1 MSYIQKVKDHLGN
14 TFLYLTGIFL
24 GICIASALD
33 SFAWSMVA
41 LVGSVLLA
49 PIINPLINKLLIQIP
64 KIIHAIRY
72 RPETMVTIS
81 DGTISIQIPYKY
93 LSGMDIKDARRVLR
107 AQVKGQF
114 CDKQYWRM

>member
-1 MSYIQKVKDHLGN
+1 MSYIKKVKDHLDT

-33 SFAWSMVA
+33 SFAWAMVA

-49 PIINPLINKLLIQIP
+49 PIIDPLIDKLFILIT

-81 DGTISIQIPYKY
+81 DGPISIKIPYKY
-93 LSGMDIKDARRVLR
+93 LSGMNITEARRVLR

-114 CDKQYWRM
+114 CDKQYRRM